1 MAKLTDEERE
11 SRRFNRAM
19 ETARAKRLST
29 LKNLAASALQEA
41 IRAEYG
47 ANTKPV
53 KFWDHEGCKI
63 HFMATPPGFC
73 VCVTCGLC
81 LPWKGK
87 GSVWGTMHA
96 GHFLPTRRLSI
107 LFDERNVHPQ
117 CSGCNKASGNPAAY
131 FQFMLA
137 EYGQDVIDDLH
148 RLKHSWSVKFEREDY
163 VRMRLSYVDRT
174 KIAVK
179 KMAGQ

>member
-53 KFWDHEGCKI
+53 KFWDTYRIVEY
-63 HFMATPPGFC
+63 PVPSGFC
-73 VCVTCGLC
+73 VCVTCGVA
-81 LPWKGK
+81 LPWKGH
-87 GSVWGTMHA
+87 GSTWGTLHA

-107 LFDERNVHPQ
+107 LFDERNIHPQ

-137 EYGQDVIDDLH
+137 EYGQEVIDDLH
-148 RLKHSWSVKFEREDY
+148 RLKHQGDVKCEREDY
-163 VRMRLSYVDRT
+163 VRMRLSYLDRT
-174 KIAVK
+174 KAAVK
-179 KMAGQ
+179 KMACQ